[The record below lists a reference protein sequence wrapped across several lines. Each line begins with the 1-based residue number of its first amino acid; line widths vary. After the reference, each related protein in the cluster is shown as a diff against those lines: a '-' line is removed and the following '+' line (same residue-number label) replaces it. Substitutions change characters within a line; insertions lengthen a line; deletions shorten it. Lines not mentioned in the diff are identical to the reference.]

1 MNYYER
7 HLGDYAK
14 DTAHLSMLEHGAYTL
29 LLDRYYATEQGIP
42 ADQAHRVARA
52 RTKEEKEAVDIVLQ
66 EFFRL
71 EGGVWVKG
79 RVEEE
84 IASYLESV
92 PAAEERKKG
101 AKERQQRAR
110 DRRRL
115 MFEELASHGIVMPW
129 NTKTET
135 LQAELLRVTSQPSH
149 TPVTQPVTRDVTA
162 THTPDT
168 SHHIKDKAAAANTSN
183 TVGPMENSPPL
194 PPPVEIP
201 DKPERPSL
209 DGRAGYAVLIRR
221 WEKDRGKASRV
232 TSSDPRLSVWQEKG
246 VTEDQLREAYDLAV
260 TDRDANGD
268 VTAVSAGFIDVF
280 LAKVLNPPG
289 GDSALSRQAPAG
301 AAKHWAATWSG
312 IVAKGAALGIE
323 QGANEP
329 PPAFKARVLAAAN
342 LSDDEKSRLRAD
354 CGVSV

>member
-52 RTKEEKEAVDIVLQ
+52 RTKEEKEAVDVVLQ

-71 EGGVWVKG
+71 EDGVWVKG

-84 IASYLESV
+84 IASYLESL

-110 DRRRL
+110 ERRRQ
-115 MFEELASHGIVMPW
+115 MFEELAKYGVVMPW

-135 LQAELLRVTSQPSH
+135 LQAELLRVTSQAGH
-149 TPVTQPVTRDVTA
+149 TRVTPPVTRDNTA

-168 SHHIKDKAAAANTSN
+168 SPHIKDIAAAATSST
-183 TVGPMENSPPL
+183 TVDPAEASPPA
-194 PPPVEIP
+194 PPGIEKSGQP
-201 DKPERPSL
+201 L
-209 DGRAGYAVLIRR
+209 TAAGFAVLLRQ
-221 WEKDRGKASRV
+221 WEKERGKACRT
-232 TSSDPRLSVWQEKG
+232 TSSDPRLTVWAEKD
-246 VTEDQLREAYDLAV
+246 VNEVQLREAYDLAV
-260 TDRDANGD
+260 ADRDDKGD
-268 VTAVSAGFIDVF
+268 VTPINAGFLDAM
-280 LAKVLNPPG
+280 LAKVLNPPT
-289 GDSALSRQAPAG
+289 GDSALNRQASPG
-301 AAKHWAATWSG
+301 IAKHWGATWSG
-312 IVAKGAALGIE
+312 IVAKGADLGIE
-323 QGANEP
+323 QGPDET
-329 PPAFKARVLAAAN
+329 PPAFKARVFAAAK
-342 LSDDEKSRLRAD
+342 LTADEKAVLRAD
-354 CGVSV
+354 YGVSV

>member
-52 RTKEEKEAVDIVLQ
+52 RTKEEKEAVDVVLE

-71 EGGVWVKG
+71 EDDVWVKG

-84 IASYLESV
+84 IANYLESV

-115 MFEELASHGIVMPW
+115 MFEELAGYGVVMPW
-129 NTKTET
+129 NTKTDA
-135 LQAELLRVTSQPSH
+135 LQAELSRIKSQPSNA
-149 TPVTQPVTRDVTA
+149 PVTPPVTRDNTA

-168 SHHIKDKAAAANTSN
+168 SPHIKDIPPAATSSTTVDPAKASPPAPP
-183 TVGPMENSPPL
+183 GIENSDQPPTA
-194 PPPVEIP
+194 V
-201 DKPERPSL
+201 
-209 DGRAGYAVLIRR
+209 AFAVLLRQ
-221 WEKDRGKASRV
+221 WEKERGKACRT
-232 TSSDPRLSVWQEKG
+232 TSSDPRLGIWAERG
-246 VTEDQLREAYDLAV
+246 VTAEQLREAYDLAV
-260 TDRDANGD
+260 ADRELTQDA
-268 VTAVSAGFIDVF
+268 TAINAGFLDTM

-289 GDSALSRQAPAG
+289 GDSALNRAGAPA
-301 AAKHWAATWSG
+301 AAKHWAASWSG
-312 IVAKGAALGIE
+312 IVGKGAELGIE
-323 QGANEP
+323 QGPDES
-329 PPAFKARVLAAAN
+329 PPALKARVFAAAN
-342 LSDDEKSRLRAD
+342 LGDEEKSMLRAD
-354 CGVSV
+354 YGVRI